1 MVIAII
7 LECGLRDM
15 VELPTG
21 GTNKSA
27 RQNTPPGETRF
38 STCLTWLQ

>member
-1 MVIAII
+1 MAII
-7 LECGLRDM
+7 MECGLRDT
-15 VELPTG
+15 VELPAD

-27 RQNTPPGETRF
+27 RLNTPPGETRF